1 MVSDDLDPLSTGL
14 VYCELVCALQ
24 GLAQYDAAEEW
35 TETMERWCKTNAIGS
50 LHGRCRVHRAEILRL
65 RGSCD
70 EAEREALAACEE
82 LRPYLRR
89 ELGWPLTELGRIRLQ
104 KRRHRRRRASI
115 AGRSPSRVGPAARS
129 RAGPTGPRRHRSG
142 GDLDTKRS
150 RAPSPGAFEGAATGH
165 RVAAGAAARG
175 AGRDRDRGRQPRSGP
190 LSRRGAAA
198 RRRPIPEQGAG
209 RGRHPCS
216 GTGATRGGRRGGRRT
231 VLLRGSATLERSRG
245 AL

>member
-1 MVSDDLDPLSTGL
+1 MRPAGTRTVRRGRGMDRDDGAVVQDKRHREPPRTVQGPSRGDPQTARVVRRGRERSARSVRGTTPVPATRAGM
-14 VYCELVCALQ
+14 
-24 GLAQYDAAEEW
+24 AA
-35 TETMERWCKTNAIGS
+35 
-50 LHGRCRVHRAEILRL
+50 HRARTDPASK
-65 RGSCD
+65 G
-70 EAEREALAACEE
+70 
-82 LRPYLRR
+82 
-89 ELGWPLTELGRIRLQ
+89 
-104 KRRHRRRRASI
+104 RHRRRRASI

-129 RAGPTGPRRHRSG
+129 RAGPTGPRRHHFG
-142 GDLDTKRS
+142 GGLDTKRS

-198 RRRPIPEQGAG
+198 RCRPIPQQGAG
-209 RGRHPCS
+209 RRRHPCS
-216 GTGATRGGRRGGRRT
+216 GTGATRGGRRGGRGT